1 VDFFN
6 HPKYSQ
12 MSRKRKSPRGDDFDL
27 LATKRLEEA
36 GLHYGLER
44 VRFFLLKKYF
54 FSMKKTPA
62 IPPMKKN
69 IFLSFA
75 EI

>member
-1 VDFFN
+1 
-6 HPKYSQ
+6 

-44 VRFFLLKKYF
+44 VRYF
-54 FSMKKTPA
+54 FRK
-62 IPPMKKN
+62 I
-69 IFLSFA
+69 IFF
-75 EI
+75 